1 MIYSQLIISGV
12 IKLGVCPLSG
22 NIVMDKNEQIYE
34 VIETAIDSQTAF
46 GDLLTAEEKQTL
58 IDHGTVHSAV
68 TGEVLCK
75 QGESDRR
82 VFIIVMG
89 EVEITEGSDDNQV
102 VLAHL
107 KRGEVFGEISALFDS
122 PRISNVRVTKP
133 SVLLIIPGESFE
145 KVITSRSTL
154 YSAILERYKNR
165 LSETAL
171 RSVDLF
177 RHLDK
182 RALTPLIEASS
193 IAGISEGGVIV
204 SEGEAG
210 DYFYIIIRGT
220 ARVSHHLGDST
231 INLALMHSGDYFGEW
246 SVLTGAPRAATV
258 SAMNRV
264 DVLRIERSIMLE
276 FIQKQP
282 EVGERID
289 LVAHNR
295 RERLSGPGVPDSP
308 EQLERWVKNIEDVI
322 QQGLTE

>member
-1 MIYSQLIISGV
+1 MQ
-12 IKLGVCPLSG
+12 
-22 NIVMDKNEQIYE
+22 KNEKIYE
-34 VIETAIDSQTAF
+34 VIEKAIDNQTAF
-46 GDLLTAEEKQTL
+46 GDLLLAEEKQTL
-58 IDHGTVHSAV
+58 IDHGTVHSGAI
-68 TGEVLCK
+68 GEVLCK
-75 QGESDRR
+75 QGENDRR

-89 EVEITEGSDDNQV
+89 EVEISEGNDENRV

-107 KRGEVFGEISALFDS
+107 KRVEVFGEISALFNS
-122 PRISNVRVTKP
+122 PRISNVTVTKP
-133 SVLLIIPGESFE
+133 SVLLIISGEAFE
-145 KVITSRSTL
+145 KVITGRSEL

-182 RALTPLIEASS
+182 AALQPLIDVSS
-193 IAGISEGGVIV
+193 ISGISKGGVIV
-204 SEGEAG
+204 NEGEPG
-210 DYFYIIIRGT
+210 DYFYIIISGT
-220 ARVSHHLGDST
+220 ARVSHDLGGST

-258 SAMNRV
+258 SAVNRV
-264 DVLRIERSIMLE
+264 DMLRIERSAMLD

-295 RERLSGPGVPDSP
+295 RETVSGSGVPDSP
-308 EQLERWVKNIEDVI
+308 EQLKKMVKNIQDVI
-322 QQGLTE
+322 QSGIKE

>member
-1 MIYSQLIISGV
+1 MQ
-12 IKLGVCPLSG
+12 K
-22 NIVMDKNEQIYE
+22 KEKIYE

-58 IDHGTVHSAV
+58 IDGGTIHSAV
-68 TGEVLCK
+68 IGETLCK
-75 QGESDRR
+75 QGENDRR

-89 EVEITEGSDDNQV
+89 EVEISEGNNENPLV
-102 VLAHL
+102 IAHL
-107 KRGEVFGEISALFDS
+107 KRGEIFGEISAMFDS
-122 PRISNVRVTKP
+122 PRISNVRATKP
-133 SVLLIIPGESFE
+133 SVLLIIPGDSFE
-145 KVITSRSTL
+145 KVITGRSEL

-171 RSVDLF
+171 RSVDGFLH
-177 RHLDK
+177 RDK
-182 RALTPLIEASS
+182 STLKPLMEASS
-193 IAGISEGGVIV
+193 LAGVPEGGVIV
-204 SEGEAG
+204 REGEAG

-220 ARVSHHLGDST
+220 ARVSHKLGNST

-264 DVLRIERSIMLE
+264 DMLRIERSAMLE

-295 RERLSGPGVPDSP
+295 RESMSGTGIPESP
-308 EQLERWVKNIEDVI
+308 QQLERMVKDIEEVI
-322 QQGLTE
+322 QKGMKE

>member
-1 MIYSQLIISGV
+1 ME
-12 IKLGVCPLSG
+12 
-22 NIVMDKNEQIYE
+22 NNEKIYE
-34 VIETAIDSQTAF
+34 VIEHAIDSQTAF

-58 IDHGTVHSAV
+58 IDRGTVHSAII
-68 TGEVLCK
+68 GEILCK
-75 QGESDRR
+75 QGEKDRR

-89 EVEITEGSDDNQV
+89 EVEISEGTEDDQV
-102 VLAHL
+102 VLTHL

-122 PRISNVRVTKP
+122 PRISNVKVTKP
-133 SVLLIIPGESFE
+133 SVILIVPGDVFE
-145 KVITSRSTL
+145 KLITGRSAL
-154 YSAILERYKNR
+154 YSAVLERYQDR

-177 RHLDK
+177 RHLNK
-182 RALTPLIEASS
+182 PELQKLINASS
-193 IAGISEGGVIV
+193 IVGIPEGAVIV

-220 ARVSHHLGDST
+220 ARVSHSLGGST

-246 SVLTGAPRAATV
+246 SIITGAPRAATV

-264 DVLRIERSIMLE
+264 DMLRIERGAMLE
-276 FIQKQP
+276 FIQSQP

-295 RERLSGPGVPDSP
+295 RESLSGSGIPDSP
-308 EQLERWVKNIEDVI
+308 EQLERMVKNIEDVI
-322 QQGLTE
+322 NNGLSG

>member
-1 MIYSQLIISGV
+1 ME
-12 IKLGVCPLSG
+12 K
-22 NIVMDKNEQIYE
+22 KEKIYE

-58 IDHGTVHSAV
+58 IDHGTIHSAAI
-68 TGEVLCK
+68 GEVLCK
-75 QGESDRR
+75 QGENDRR

-89 EVEITEGSDDNQV
+89 EVEISEGSDENQV

-107 KRGEVFGEISALFDS
+107 KRGEIFGEISALFDS
-122 PRISNVRVTKP
+122 PRISNVKVTRP
-133 SVLLIIPGESFE
+133 TVLLIIPGESFE
-145 KVITSRSTL
+145 KVITGRSTL
-154 YSAILERYKNR
+154 YSAILERYKSR
-165 LSETAL
+165 LTETAL

-182 RALTPLIEASS
+182 NTLKPLIEASS
-193 IAGISEGGVIV
+193 LAGVPEGGVIV
-204 SEGEAG
+204 NEGEAG

-220 ARVSHHLGDST
+220 ARVSHNLGDST

-264 DVLRIERSIMLE
+264 DMLRIERSAMLE
-276 FIQKQP
+276 FIQQQP

-295 RERLSGPGVPDSP
+295 RETLSGSGVPDSP
-308 EQLERWVKNIEDVI
+308 EQLERLVRNIEDVI
-322 QQGLTE
+322 QKGLKE

>member
-1 MIYSQLIISGV
+1 
-12 IKLGVCPLSG
+12 
-22 NIVMDKNEQIYE
+22 MDKNENIYE

-46 GDLLTAEEKQTL
+46 GELLSAEEKQSL
-58 IDHGTVHSAV
+58 IDRGTVHSASK
-68 TGEVLCK
+68 GDVLCQ
-75 QGESDRR
+75 QGEIDRR

-89 EVEITEGSDDNQV
+89 EVEVSEGQGEQQV

-122 PRISNVRVTKP
+122 PRISNVSVTKP
-133 SVLLIIPGESFE
+133 SVFLIIPGDVFE
-145 KVITSRSTL
+145 KIITGRSAL
-154 YSAILERYKNR
+154 YSAILDRYQSR

-182 RALTPLIEASS
+182 EALQPLIDAAS
-193 IAGISEGGVIV
+193 IASIHKDCVIV
-204 SEGEAG
+204 NEGEAG

-220 ARVSHHLGDST
+220 ARVSYNLGGSS

-258 SAMNRV
+258 SAVNRV
-264 DVLRIERSIMLE
+264 DLLSIERAAMLD

-295 RERLSGPGVPDSP
+295 RNKFSANTIPDSS
-308 EQLERWVKNIEDVI
+308 EQLERLVKDIEDVI
-322 QQGLTE
+322 QTGSR

>member
-1 MIYSQLIISGV
+1 ME
-12 IKLGVCPLSG
+12 K
-22 NIVMDKNEQIYE
+22 NVMQKNEKIYE
-34 VIETAIDSQTAF
+34 VIEKAIDNQTAF
-46 GDLLTAEEKQTL
+46 GDLLLAEEKQTL
-58 IDHGTVHSAV
+58 IDNGKVHSASI
-68 TGEVLCK
+68 GEVLCK
-75 QGESDRR
+75 QGENDRR

-89 EVEITEGSDDNQV
+89 EVEISEGRDENQV

-107 KRGEVFGEISALFDS
+107 KRGEVFGEISALFNS
-122 PRISNVRVTKP
+122 PRISNVTVTKP
-133 SVLLIIPGESFE
+133 SVLLIISGDVFE
-145 KVITSRSTL
+145 KVITGRSEL
-154 YSAILERYKNR
+154 YTAILERYKNR

-177 RHLDK
+177 RHLNKSD
-182 RALTPLIEASS
+182 LQPLIDASS

-210 DYFYIIIRGT
+210 DYFYIIISGT
-220 ARVSHHLGDST
+220 ARVSHDLGGST

-264 DVLRIERSIMLE
+264 DMLRIERSAMLD

-295 RERLSGPGVPDSP
+295 REMVSGSGVPDSP
-308 EQLERWVKNIEDVI
+308 EQLKKMVKNIQDVI
-322 QQGLTE
+322 QSGINE

>member
-1 MIYSQLIISGV
+1 
-12 IKLGVCPLSG
+12 
-22 NIVMDKNEQIYE
+22 MDKNEKIYE
-34 VIETAIDSQTAF
+34 AIENAIDSQTAF
-46 GDLLTAEEKQTL
+46 GDLLTSEEKQTL
-58 IDHGTVHSAV
+58 IDRGTVHSAV
-68 TGEVLCK
+68 IDEMLCH

-89 EVEITEGSDDNQV
+89 EVEISDGADENKV
-102 VLAHL
+102 ILAHL

-122 PRISNVRVTKP
+122 TRISNVKVTKP
-133 SVLLIIPGESFE
+133 SVILIIPGNVFE
-145 KVITSRSTL
+145 DVITGRSEL
-154 YSAILERYKNR
+154 YNAILERYKNR

-177 RHLDK
+177 RHLEK
-182 RALTPLIEASS
+182 NVLLELIESSS
-193 IAGISEGGVIV
+193 IVGIPEGGIIV
-204 SEGEAG
+204 NEGEAG

-220 ARVSHHLGDST
+220 ARVSHHLGEST

-258 SAMNRV
+258 SAVDRV
-264 DVLRIERSIMLE
+264 DMLRIERSSMLE

-295 RERLSGPGVPDSP
+295 RENATAAGVPDSP
-308 EQLERWVKNIEDVI
+308 EQLQRMVQNIEDVI
-322 QQGLTE
+322 NKGLSE

>member
-1 MIYSQLIISGV
+1 
-12 IKLGVCPLSG
+12 
-22 NIVMDKNEQIYE
+22 MDKNEQLYD
-34 VIETAIDSQTAF
+34 VIEKAIDDQTSF
-46 GDLLTAEEKQTL
+46 GDLLQTEEKQML
-58 IDHGTVHSAV
+58 IDYGTVHSAAI
-68 TGEVLCK
+68 GDILCK

-89 EVEITEGSDDNQV
+89 EVEVSEGSNDNQV

-122 PRISNVRVTKP
+122 ARITNVRVTRP

-145 KVITSRSTL
+145 KIITGRSAL
-154 YSAILERYKNR
+154 YSAVLERYKNR

-182 RALTPLIEASS
+182 NTLQPLIDASS
-193 IAGISEGGVIV
+193 IASIPEGGIIV

-210 DYFYIIIRGT
+210 DYFYIIVRGT
-220 ARVSHHLGDST
+220 ARVSHNLGGST
-231 INLALMHSGDYFGEW
+231 INIALMHSGDYFGEW
-246 SVLTGAPRAATV
+246 SVITGAPRAATV

-264 DVLRIERSIMLE
+264 DMLRIERSAMLE
-276 FIQKQP
+276 FIQQQP

-295 RERLSGPGVPDSP
+295 REVMSDSGVPDSP
-308 EQLERWVKNIEDVI
+308 EQLKRMVKNIEDII
-322 QQGLTE
+322 QKGLSE

>member
-1 MIYSQLIISGV
+1 MSKSE
-12 IKLGVCPLSG
+12 K
-22 NIVMDKNEQIYE
+22 IYE
-34 VIETAIDSQTAF
+34 VIESAIDSQTAF

-58 IDHGTVHSAV
+58 IDYGTIHSAV
-68 TGEVLCK
+68 IGETLCK

-89 EVEITEGSDDNQV
+89 EVEVSEGNNENPLV
-102 VLAHL
+102 IAHL
-107 KRGEVFGEISALFDS
+107 KRGEIFGEISAMFDS
-122 PRISNVRVTKP
+122 ARISNVRATKP

-145 KVITSRSTL
+145 KVITGRSEL

-182 RALTPLIEASS
+182 ATLKPLIDASS
-193 IAGISEGGVIV
+193 LAGIPEGGVIV
-204 SEGEAG
+204 REGEVG

-220 ARVSHHLGDST
+220 ARVSHRLGNST

-264 DVLRIERSIMLE
+264 DMLRIERSTMLD

-295 RERLSGPGVPDSP
+295 RESMSGSGIPESP
-308 EQLERWVKNIEDVI
+308 QQLERMVKDIEEVI
-322 QQGLTE
+322 QKGMKE

>member
-1 MIYSQLIISGV
+1 M
-12 IKLGVCPLSG
+12 
-22 NIVMDKNEQIYE
+22 NENEKIYE
-34 VIETAIDSQTAF
+34 VIEKAIDNQTAF
-46 GDLLTAEEKQTL
+46 GDLLLAEEKQTL

-68 TGEVLCK
+68 IGEVLCK
-75 QGESDRR
+75 QGENDRR

-89 EVEITEGSDDNQV
+89 EVEISEGKDDNQV

-107 KRGEVFGEISALFDS
+107 KRGEVFGEISALFNS
-122 PRISNVRVTKP
+122 PRISNVTVMKP

-145 KVITSRSTL
+145 RVIRGRSEL

-182 RALTPLIEASS
+182 AALQPLIDASS
-193 IAGISEGGVIV
+193 IAGISEGGIIV

-210 DYFYIIIRGT
+210 DYFYIIISGT
-220 ARVSHHLGDST
+220 ARVSHDLGDST

-264 DVLRIERSIMLE
+264 DMLRIERSTLLD

-295 RERLSGPGVPDSP
+295 RDMLSSSGVPDSP
-308 EQLERWVKNIEDVI
+308 EELKKMVKNIHDVI
-322 QQGLTE
+322 QSGIQE

>member
-1 MIYSQLIISGV
+1 MEKKEKIY
-12 IKLGVCPLSG
+12 
-22 NIVMDKNEQIYE
+22 D

-58 IDHGTVHSAV
+58 IDHGTIHSAAM
-68 TGEVLCK
+68 GEVLCK
-75 QGESDRR
+75 QGENDRR

-89 EVEITEGSDDNQV
+89 EVEISEGSDENQV

-107 KRGEVFGEISALFDS
+107 KRGEIFGEISALFDS
-122 PRISNVRVTKP
+122 PRISNVKVTRP
-133 SVLLIIPGESFE
+133 TVLLIIPGESFE
-145 KVITSRSTL
+145 KVITGRSTL
-154 YSAILERYKNR
+154 YSAILERYKSR
-165 LSETAL
+165 LTETAL

-182 RALTPLIEASS
+182 NTLKPLIEASS
-193 IAGISEGGVIV
+193 LAGVPEGGVIV
-204 SEGEAG
+204 NEGEAG

-220 ARVSHHLGDST
+220 ARVSHNLGDRT

-264 DVLRIERSIMLE
+264 DMLRIERSAMLE
-276 FIQKQP
+276 FIQQQP

-295 RERLSGPGVPDSP
+295 RETLSGSGVPDSP
-308 EQLERWVKNIEDVI
+308 EQLERLVKNIEDVI
-322 QQGLTE
+322 HKGLKE

>member
-1 MIYSQLIISGV
+1 
-12 IKLGVCPLSG
+12 
-22 NIVMDKNEQIYE
+22 MDKNEHIYE
-34 VIETAIDSQTAF
+34 VIEKAIDNQTAF
-46 GDLLTAEEKQTL
+46 GDLLLAEEKQTL

-68 TGEVLCK
+68 IGEVLCK
-75 QGESDRR
+75 QGERDRR

-89 EVEITEGSDDNQV
+89 EVEISEGSDENQV

-107 KRGEVFGEISALFDS
+107 KRGEVFGEISALFNS
-122 PRISNVRVTKP
+122 PRISNVTVTKP

-145 KVITSRSTL
+145 KVITGRSEL

-182 RALTPLIEASS
+182 HTLKPLIEASS
-193 IAGISEGGVIV
+193 IAAVPEGGGIV
-204 SEGEAG
+204 NEGETG
-210 DYFYIIIRGT
+210 DYFYIIISGT
-220 ARVSHHLGDST
+220 ARVSHQMGDST

-264 DVLRIERSIMLE
+264 DMLRIERSAMLD

-295 RERLSGPGVPDSP
+295 REMVTGSGIPDSP
-308 EQLERWVKNIEDVI
+308 EQLKQRVKSIEDVI
-322 QQGLTE
+322 QKGMKE

>member
-1 MIYSQLIISGV
+1 MA
-12 IKLGVCPLSG
+12 
-22 NIVMDKNEQIYE
+22 KNEKIYE

-58 IDHGTVHSAV
+58 IDHGTIHSAAI
-68 TGEVLCK
+68 GEVLCK

-89 EVEITEGSDDNQV
+89 EVEISEGENDNKV

-107 KRGEVFGEISALFDS
+107 KRGEIFGEISALFES
-122 PRISNVRVTKP
+122 PRISNVVATKP
-133 SVLLIIPGESFE
+133 GVLLIIPGESFE
-145 KVITSRSTL
+145 KVITGRSAL
-154 YSAILERYKNR
+154 YGAILERYKNR

-182 RALTPLIEASS
+182 EALTPLIEASS
-193 IAGISEGGVIV
+193 LAGVPEGGVIV
-204 SEGEAG
+204 HEGEAG

-220 ARVSHHLGDST
+220 ARVSHDLGGST

-264 DVLRIERSIMLE
+264 DMLRIERSALLE
-276 FIQKQP
+276 FIQHQP

-295 RERLSGPGVPDSP
+295 RESLSGSGVPDSP
-308 EQLERWVKNIEDVI
+308 EQLKRLVQNIEDVI
-322 QQGLTE
+322 QKGMNE

>member
-1 MIYSQLIISGV
+1 ME
-12 IKLGVCPLSG
+12 
-22 NIVMDKNEQIYE
+22 KNENIYE

-46 GDLLTAEEKQTL
+46 GDLLTAEEKQAL
-58 IDHGTVHSAV
+58 IDQGTVHSAV
-68 TGEVLCK
+68 TGEMLCH
-75 QGESDRR
+75 QGEVDRR

-89 EVEITEGSDDNQV
+89 EVQISEGRDENRV

-122 PRISNVRVTKP
+122 PRISDVRVTKP
-133 SVLLIIPGESFE
+133 SVLLIIPGDVFE
-145 KVITSRSTL
+145 KIITGRSAL

-177 RHLDK
+177 RHLGK
-182 RALTPLIEASS
+182 SALQPLIDAAS
-193 IAGISEGGVIV
+193 IASIHKDCVIV

-220 ARVSHHLGDST
+220 ARVSYNLGGSS

-258 SAMNRV
+258 SAVNRV
-264 DVLRIERSIMLE
+264 DLLSIGRAAMLD

-295 RERLSGPGVPDSP
+295 RNKFSANAIPDST
-308 EQLERWVKNIEDVI
+308 EQLERLVKNIEDVI
-322 QQGLTE
+322 QTGVK